1 MKRLTLVVWAAVL
14 ALLLSAGTAAAAP
27 TEAKNYWAVDATC
40 DGLGDVVIEV
50 VNLGRWGAGKFQG
63 TQLTGI
69 PRWFGSTVTHEEFG
83 VVFADVNAK
92 RSVDV
97 DDVCRYSF
105 VDGPYL
111 IEVEVGVK
119 VVGR

>member
-1 MKRLTLVVWAAVL
+1 MRRLMVVVWAAAM
-14 ALLLSAGTAAAAP
+14 ALFVSAGVAAAAP

-50 VNLGRWGAGKFQG
+50 VNLGSWGAGKFQG

-83 VVFADVNAK
+83 VVFSDRHAK
-92 RSVDV
+92 RPVDV
-97 DDVCRYSF
+97 DDVCRYWF

-111 IEVEVGVK
+111 IEVEIGVK

>member
-1 MKRLTLVVWAAVL
+1 MKRLWAAPMALMLVV
-14 ALLLSAGTAAAAP
+14 LLSAGVAAAAP

-50 VNLGRWGAGKFQG
+50 VNRGSWGAGKFQG
-63 TQLTGI
+63 TQLTGV

-111 IEVEVGVK
+111 IEVEIGVK